1 MARGSIWNETN
12 ESRQQRHLQTATI
25 SLDYD
30 NKISEN
36 RNCIYKDL
44 HWREDIFCK
53 KIRSQTW
60 PRNSLFI
67 FVLTCNCTHLL
78 RKAKETID
86 YTNEPLQWATKLTWN
101 FVSFFTERTQSSN
114 SHLTIIW
121 LGPSPLPAMI
131 LEWWAS
137 DGGKAAILEPL
148 ISFGQT
154 TNNNF
159 SPSYYK

>member
-1 MARGSIWNETN
+1 MVQSETKRMNPDSSDTYRLQLYQSIMIT
-12 ESRQQRHLQTATI
+12 RIQKTVI
-25 SLDYD
+25 VYI
-30 NKISEN
+30 KM
-36 RNCIYKDL
+36 CIDGRTFFAKN
-44 HWREDIFCK
+44 
-53 KIRSQTW
+53 

-86 YTNEPLQWATKLTWN
+86 YTNEPLQWATKLTWT